1 MSADNSNSDSNAKPK
16 QSSIEIVLSPENDL
30 PLSLE
35 QRDILLAKLP
45 HWQLVERNKIEHL
58 QRVFIFEI
66 YSKALDF
73 TYRLGE
79 VSQQAGRYPTLITA
93 LQKVTVMWHTPEA
106 GLFTANDILL
116 AKNTDK
122 LFV

>member
-1 MSADNSNSDSNAKPK
+1 MSADNSDSNAKPK
-16 QSSIEIVLSPENDL
+16 QPNIEIVLFSENDL
-30 PLSLE
+30 PLNLE
-35 QRDILLAKLP
+35 QRNVLLAELP
-45 HWQLVERNKIEHL
+45 HWKLLERNKIEHL
-58 QRVFIFEI
+58 QRVFIFET
-66 YSKALDF
+66 YTEALNF

-93 LQKVTVMWHTPEA
+93 LQKVTVMWHTPDA
-106 GLFTANDILL
+106 GLLTANDIVL

>member
-1 MSADNSNSDSNAKPK
+1 MSADNSDSNAKPN
-16 QSSIEIVLSPENDL
+16 QPNVEIALLPEHDL
-30 PLSLE
+30 PLNLE
-35 QRDILLAKLP
+35 QRDILLAELSHWKL
-45 HWQLVERNKIEHL
+45 LERNKVGLL
-58 QRVFIFEI
+58 QRVFIFET
-66 YSKALDF
+66 YSEALNF

-106 GLFTANDILL
+106 GTLTANDILL
-116 AKNTDK
+116 SKNTDK

>member
-1 MSADNSNSDSNAKPK
+1 MSADNSDSNAKPK
-16 QSSIEIVLSPENDL
+16 QPNVEIALLPEHDL
-30 PLSLE
+30 PLNLE
-35 QRDILLAKLP
+35 QRDILLAELSHWKL
-45 HWQLVERNKIEHL
+45 LERNKVELL
-58 QRVFIFEI
+58 QRVFIFET
-66 YSKALDF
+66 YSEALNF

-93 LQKVTVMWHTPEA
+93 LQKVTVMWHTPDA
-106 GLFTANDILL
+106 GLLTANDIVL